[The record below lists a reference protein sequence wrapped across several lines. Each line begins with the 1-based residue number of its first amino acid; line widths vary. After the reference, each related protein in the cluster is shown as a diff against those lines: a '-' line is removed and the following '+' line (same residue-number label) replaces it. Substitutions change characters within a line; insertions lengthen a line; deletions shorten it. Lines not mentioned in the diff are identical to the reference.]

1 MRTAI
6 SHRTRHRHPTHRR
19 YPTRRPSIRRPAS
32 RPTYV
37 GARLRRPFFLARRT
51 QQMETVSHAAAWAGG
66 ATMVLAMASWGLL
79 VALLA
84 A

>member
-6 SHRTRHRHPTHRR
+6 SHRTRHRPPTHRR
-19 YPTRRPSIRRPAS
+19 YPPSGPGTRRPAF

-37 GARLRRPFFLARRT
+37 GARLRRPFFLPRRT

-66 ATMVLAMASWGLL
+66 GMMVFAMASWGLL

-84 A
+84 I

>member
-6 SHRTRHRHPTHRR
+6 SHRTHRRRPTHRR
-19 YPTRRPSIRRPAS
+19 YPTPGPGARRHAS

-37 GARLRRPFFLARRT
+37 GARLRRPFFLPRRT
-51 QQMETVSHAAAWAGG
+51 QQMETISRAAAWAGG
-66 ATMVLAMASWGLL
+66 GAMVLAMASWGLL

-84 A
+84 V

>member
-6 SHRTRHRHPTHRR
+6 SHRTRHRRPTHRR
-19 YPTRRPSIRRPAS
+19 YPTLGPVTRRLAL

-37 GARLRRPFFLARRT
+37 GARLRRPFFLPRRT

-66 ATMVLAMASWGLL
+66 GIMVLAMASWGLL